1 MTLATGQPN
10 SARAGTSSRID
21 PRRRGFSLIEMIL
34 VMALLVVAVSMIS
47 PRLSGFIR
55 GRALESEARRLLAV
69 THAARSRAISESLPV
84 LVWLDASTGRYGIEL
99 ENRGQNG
106 DPQSQ
111 EFTVDEHLRIAFEQ
125 AQRLIGQTP
134 TGTRAPT
141 LIPGFSNTQRPV
153 GARTEPSIRLHP
165 DGTIDEDS
173 PNAIRIED
181 ADGAVLW
188 LVEGSDRRHYEIR
201 STLQ

>member
-1 MTLATGQPN
+1 
-10 SARAGTSSRID
+10 
-21 PRRRGFSLIEMIL
+21 MIL

>member
-1 MTLATGQPN
+1 
-10 SARAGTSSRID
+10 
-21 PRRRGFSLIEMIL
+21 
-34 VMALLVVAVSMIS
+34 MALLVVAVSMIS

-55 GRALESEARRLLAV
+55 GRALHSEARRFLAV
-69 THAARSRAISESLPV
+69 THAARSRAVSESLPV
-84 LVWLDASTGRYGIEL
+84 LLWLDAATGRYGIER
-99 ENRGQNG
+99 ENRGQDG
-106 DPQSQ
+106 DPLSQ
-111 EFTVDEHLRIAFEQ
+111 EFTVDGNLRIGFDR
-125 AQRLIGQTP
+125 AQRLLGQTL
-134 TGTRAPT
+134 TGTRSPT

-153 GARTEPSIRLHP
+153 GARTEPSIRLLP

-201 STLQ
+201 TALQ